1 MGGPL
6 SKQDIRRGRKSVQQ
20 LFTMCRRSVQSQQS
34 PGALPWSLQLSA
46 SRLPSRAQLFLGH
59 SSLPWKTNF
68 VPTVVPNLKKEK
80 NTPPKQNDTE
90 QFSAPPIVFSERLS
104 KCGTGCKMSGGRGSL
119 ARCQGG
125 NFHCTQSAVHLWP
138 RKPSPSPRD

>member
-80 NTPPKQNDTE
+80 NTPPKTKRYRTVFCTPNRVFRTVIQMWYWMQNVWGEGFTC
-90 QFSAPPIVFSERLS
+90 QVPRWKFPLHS
-104 KCGTGCKMSGGRGSL
+104 KRS
-119 ARCQGG
+119 
-125 NFHCTQSAVHLWP
+125 
-138 RKPSPSPRD
+138 SPVAKET